1 MKPHKPYGIW
11 IVVFIVVTIVGVSM
25 YIGTAI
31 TDRTFAAYNR
41 LIEKEVSK

>member
-11 IVVFIVVTIVGVSM
+11 IVVLIIVTIVGISM
-25 YIGTAI
+25 YIGTSI

-41 LIEKEVSK
+41 LIEKDLSR